1 MKHEA
6 QRKSPKTPPPATGA
20 DEIQQ
25 GGTHGPAKDER
36 LKREVKQH
44 PQRDEPRVD
53 SVEPGE
59 LPPP

>member
-1 MKHEA
+1 MKHGA
-6 QRKSPKTPPPATGA
+6 KPKSPKTPPARGA

-25 GGTHGPAKDER
+25 GGRHGPAKDEL